1 MWAARATWYDTIH
14 ATDFQNKS
22 NYKMWNDQQ
31 QQQAHLEQKI
41 SFNSGSI
48 ESILDKIYFLS
59 DCMSLIF
66 EAIIK

>member
-22 NYKMWNDQQ
+22 NYKMWNDQPP
-31 QQQAHLEQKI
+31 HLEQKI